1 MVRQFAPP
9 YWDQLFLNGGFIF
22 FVFLFK
28 GASGLLFER
37 WWFFE
42 EIGMEVEV
50 VLGGYY

>member
-22 FVFLFK
+22 LFFYLR
-28 GASGLLFER
+28 GPRAYCLNDGG
-37 WWFFE
+37 FFE